1 MIEEYLQK
9 LQQTLLANH
18 YDDVENAI
26 DYIMECIE
34 DKKADFYDNIVRC
47 DADHDGSDGCP
58 LGKCKC
64 RCGGCHQ

>member
-26 DYIMECIE
+26 DYIM
-34 DKKADFYDNIVRC
+34 
-47 DADHDGSDGCP
+47 
-58 LGKCKC
+58 
-64 RCGGCHQ
+64 